1 MKILLFY
8 FDHPDMIR
16 ICRLYLLPKIHKEPL
31 SWREIC
37 SSPGWITFL
46 ISIFVDIILQPLL
59 KQVPT
64 YIKDSAAYLR
74 ETRNLKMEEHYAF
87 LQADVEALYPSIQ
100 IEDGLASL
108 NQTLLKTAI
117 EPQERN
123 LIIRLTKW
131 VLTNNYMEFNNKI
144 YLQTNGTAIGTPL
157 AVTYAGLF
165 MADIETRALNKIR
178 LYKLPEPIF
187 YKRLMDDLA
196 SIHINKTSAQN
207 FIDTLKQVLPDQ
219 IKFTYEVSEKSC
231 VFLDLIIYK
240 QKTKHGKYKLATNLF
255 QKKVNKYLFIPPFS
269 NHAPHIHEGWITG
282 YIQRLRRNC
291 TRKIDFLLHK
301 HTFFLRLLLR
311 GYDREF
317 LIPIFQKRFN
327 RREILNKMDKRQ
339 NNTKQDK
346 PITPEM
352 IFKIPTCRRTC
363 LLKHKIRKCIQ
374 YTDTIKTIR
383 NKSQIIGKSQI
394 TPILC
399 FTGGNN
405 LGKRLVKAA
414 IPSTINK

>member
-1 MKILLFY
+1 
-8 FDHPDMIR
+8 
-16 ICRLYLLPKIHKEPL
+16 
-31 SWREIC
+31 
-37 SSPGWITFL
+37 
-46 ISIFVDIILQPLL
+46 
-59 KQVPT
+59 
-64 YIKDSAAYLR
+64 
-74 ETRNLKMEEHYAF
+74 MEESYAF
-87 LQADVEALYPSIQ
+87 LQADVKALYPSIR

-108 NQTLLKTAI
+108 NQTLLKTDM

-144 YLQTNGTAIGTPL
+144 YIQTDGTAIGTPL

-178 LYKLPEPIF
+178 LYKLPEPIL

-219 IKFTYEVSEKSC
+219 IKFTYEVSDESC
-231 VFLDLIIYK
+231 IFLDLVIYK
-240 QKTKHGKYKLATNLF
+240 HKTKHGKYKLATNLF

-282 YIQRLRRNC
+282 YIKRLRRNC

-301 HTFFLRLLLR
+301 HTFFLRLVVR
-311 GYDREF
+311 GYDKEF
-317 LIPIFQKRFN
+317 LIPIFQKRYN
-327 RREILNKMDKRQ
+327 KSEITKKMDKRQ
-339 NNTKQDK
+339 DNTNQDK
-346 PITPEM
+346 PIAPEM
-352 IFKIPTCRRTC
+352 IFKIPTCQRTC
-363 LLKHKIRKCIQ
+363 RLTNKIKKCLR
-374 YTDTIKTIR
+374 YTKTIKNIR
-383 NKSQIIGKSQI
+383 NKSQMLRKSKM
-394 TPILC
+394 TPIIC
-399 FTGGNN
+399 FKGGMN

-414 IPSTINK
+414 IPSTIQKCCT